1 MSCECSRPARHVI
14 DQFLD
19 ALEHDPGS
27 LVHQDWMEGHVLI
40 SSFMMQ
46 SAPAV
51 AKILMAAL
59 PRYVSGDARKA
70 LLESLLYLSGGDSDE
85 LVAQCQE
92 VIVRGAWIFLE
103 EISSGR
109 SVAGASYA
117 FEILEALDEDEW
129 VSMARSQF
137 ADFLPTELLAPD
149 HR

>member
-1 MSCECSRPARHVI
+1 MI
-14 DQFLD
+14 DEFLD
-19 ALEHDPGS
+19 ALDRDPGS
-27 LVHQDWMEGHVLI
+27 VVERDWMEGHVLI
-40 SSFMMQ
+40 QSFMMR

-51 AKILMAAL
+51 ANILMAAL
-59 PRYVSGDARKA
+59 SHYVSGDARKA
-70 LLESLLYLSGGDSDE
+70 LLESLLYLSGGDSEE

-109 SVAGASYA
+109 SVACASYA

-129 VSMARSQF
+129 VRMARTRF
-137 ADFLPTELLAPD
+137 VDLLPAEMLDPD